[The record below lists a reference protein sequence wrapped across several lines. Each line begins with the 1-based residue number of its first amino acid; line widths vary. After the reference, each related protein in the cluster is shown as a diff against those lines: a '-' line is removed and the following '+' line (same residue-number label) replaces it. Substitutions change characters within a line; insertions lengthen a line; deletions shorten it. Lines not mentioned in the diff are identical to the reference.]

1 MDLKNVYKI
10 EKFSQDELDNVNL
23 LIEHGWTLLQVG
35 TSDFYYD
42 KLGHNSGSVTLF
54 FLAADKQTFKEFNLE
69 KFEREQSIKTAAQS
83 LSNRLKY
90 QKELEEEKLYL
101 NKLDTNNHK
110 NCSDGPFG
118 DSIMEISDDDLPF

>member
-42 KLGHNSGSVTLF
+42 KLGHNSGAITLF
-54 FLAADKQTFKEFNLE
+54 FVAADESTFNSFNL
-69 KFEREQSIKTAAQS
+69 KKLEREQSIKSAAQS
-83 LSNRLKY
+83 LYKRFKV
-90 QKELEEEKLYL
+90 LEEEKIYFSKTTGSSSE
-101 NKLDTNNHK
+101 NYS
-110 NCSDGPFG
+110 SDPFG
-118 DSIMEISDDDLPF
+118 DSPMEISDDDLPF